1 MRSASAESQGPVS
14 RPCQNFDSEIC
25 GVVSDAVWDSREKQQ
40 QILQMAI
47 VEHLYQQGML
57 SVAEELCQVTTRGR
71 VLEPAC
77 FAFYLIVSFI
87 LGLSY
92 SFFFCHIQTSR
103 FVYMTQMCC
112 VIASHRLMGM
122 PIPGD

>member
-71 VLEPAC
+71 VLGPAC
-77 FAFYLIVSFI
+77 FAFYSIVSFI

-92 SFFFCHIQTSR
+92 SFFFSYPDRSIYLHDSDVLCHCLS
-103 FVYMTQMCC
+103 
-112 VIASHRLMGM
+112 
-122 PIPGD
+122 